1 MSEFVVSARKYR
13 PNSFDSVVGQN
24 SITST
29 LENAIS
35 SGQMAQAYLFCGPRG
50 VGKTSCAR
58 IFAKIINKDFIAE
71 GEDLSFNVFELDAA
85 SNNSVED
92 IKNIMEQVRIPPQIG
107 KYKIYII
114 DEVHMLSSQAFN
126 AFLKTLEEPPPHA
139 IFILATTEKHKI
151 IPTILSRC
159 QVYNFNRI
167 QIEDMVDHLESIAKK
182 EGITYEKE
190 ALFVIAE
197 KADGA
202 LRDSLSIFDQIVNF
216 SNRNITYKSV
226 IDNLNVLDYNYY
238 FKLVD
243 SINKADISSCLLIFS
258 DILSHGFD
266 GHQFI
271 TGLGSHFRD
280 ILVSKDVATI
290 ELLEVSDSVKEK
302 YITQSKSTDIRLLI
316 RGLEIIADSDANY
329 KISKNHRL
337 LVELTLIKLCSL
349 SQGEQKKNPVIEKEI
364 VPVIS
369 AVQKSYSKPQDKAQS
384 TKSVTVTETKEE
396 VKNQSFSSP
405 VTLESSINLENLEPI
420 IENEF
425 PLGTEE
431 SELKKTK
438 IPVSITEEKLVKS
451 VPKKKVKFSGFS
463 INQTIKKQAEETE
476 EEERKEKDAFT
487 FEELMIHWNQFA
499 KDADKKNR
507 KTLFTALTKTQPV
520 LKDDFMII
528 HTLDN
533 KPLFDNFLKEKQDFL
548 DFLKKKLNNYSISIQ
563 SKLEKNESSEVFLYT
578 DKEKFKKFAE
588 DHPEL
593 LYLKDKLHLDFEF

>member
-13 PNSFDSVVGQN
+13 PNSFDTVVGQD

-35 SGQMAQAYLFCGPRG
+35 TGQMAQAYLFCGPRG

-92 IKNIMEQVRIPPQIG
+92 IRYITDQVRIPPQVG
-107 KYKIYII
+107 KYKVYII

-167 QIEDMVDHLESIAKK
+167 QVEDMVAHLEKIAQK

-243 SINKADISSCLLIFS
+243 SINQGDIPSCLLTFS

-266 GHQFI
+266 GHHFI

-280 ILVSKDVATI
+280 LLVSKDVATV
-290 ELLEVSDSVKEK
+290 ELLEVSESVKER
-302 YITQSKSTDIRLLI
+302 YITQSKTTDIKLLI
-316 RGLEIIADSDANY
+316 KGLEIIADSDIQY
-329 KISKNHRL
+329 KTSKNHRL

-349 SQGEQKKNPVIEKEI
+349 SQGEQKKNLVTEKAPLI
-364 VPVIS
+364 TIS
-369 AVQKSYSKPQDKAQS
+369 ALRQNKGKTPTTTQTAKPVQVNSQPSVANTVNKA
-384 TKSVTVTETKEE
+384 
-396 VKNQSFSSP
+396 P
-405 VTLESSINLENLEPI
+405 VTSQPTKPSTQESQPA
-420 IENEF
+420 
-425 PLGTEE
+425 
-431 SELKKTK
+431 
-438 IPVSITEEKLVKS
+438 EEKPV
-451 VPKKKVKFSGFS
+451 VRKKVKFSGFS
-463 INQTIKKQAEETE
+463 IKQTIQKQAEVIED
-476 EEERKEKDAFT
+476 EERKEKDPFT
-487 FEELMIHWNQFA
+487 YEQLMMHWNQFA
-499 KDADKKNR
+499 NDADAKNR
-507 KTLFTALTKTQPV
+507 KTLYTALTKTQPV
-520 LKDDFMII
+520 LEDNFMII
-528 HTLDN
+528 HILDN
-533 KPLFDNFLKEKQDFL
+533 KPLFDNFNKEKQDFL
-548 DFLKKKLNNYSISIQ
+548 DYLKRKLNNYSVSIQ
-563 SKLEKNESSEVFLYT
+563 SKLEKNENSEVFLYT

-588 DHPEL
+588 QHPEL
-593 LYLKDKLHLDFEF
+593 MYLKDKLHLDFEF

>member
-364 VPVIS
+364 APVIS

-451 VPKKKVKFSGFS
+451 IPKKKVKFSGFS

>member
-405 VTLESSINLENLEPI
+405 VTLEPSINLENLEPI

>member
-364 VPVIS
+364 APVIS

-451 VPKKKVKFSGFS
+451 IPKKKVKFSGFS

-548 DFLKKKLNNYSISIQ
+548 DFLKKKLNNYSITIQ

>member
-29 LENAIS
+29 LENAIY

-92 IKNIMEQVRIPPQIG
+92 IRYITDQVRIPPQVG
-107 KYKIYII
+107 KYKVYII

-167 QIEDMVDHLESIAKK
+167 QVEDMVAHLEKIAQK

-243 SINKADISSCLLIFS
+243 SINKGDISSCLLIFS

-266 GHQFI
+266 GHHFI

-280 ILVSKDVATI
+280 LLVSKDLATV

-302 YITQSKSTDIRLLI
+302 YIEQSKSTDIRLLI
-316 RGLEIIADSDANY
+316 KGLEIISDSDTNY
-329 KISKNHRL
+329 KTSKNHRL

-349 SQGEQKKNPVIEKEI
+349 SQGEQKKNPVVKKETSTEI
-364 VPVIS
+364 PIQKNNNSLSSSENQDSQSIS
-369 AVQKSYSKPQDKAQS
+369 VKETREEINIPSYSVPIE
-384 TKSVTVTETKEE
+384 TEEEIINKE
-396 VKNQSFSSP
+396 SP
-405 VTLESSINLENLEPI
+405 VVVKE
-420 IENEF
+420 
-425 PLGTEE
+425 TEE
-431 SELKKTK
+431 
-438 IPVSITEEKLVKS
+438 IIAPVSIINEKSDNTEV
-451 VPKKKVKFSGFS
+451 KKKVIYSGFS
-463 INQTIKKQAEETE
+463 IKQTIKKQEEEIE
-476 EEERKEKDAFT
+476 EEERKDKDDFT
-487 FEELMIHWNQFA
+487 FDELMIHWNQFA
-499 KDADKKNR
+499 KDADEKNR
-507 KTLFTALTKTQPV
+507 KTLCTALTKTQPV
-520 LKDDFMII
+520 LEDNYMII

-533 KPLFDNFLKEKQDFL
+533 KPLYDNFNKEKQDFL
-548 DFLKKKLNNYSISIQ
+548 DFLKKKLNNFSISIQ
-563 SKLEKNESSEVFLYT
+563 SKLEKNENSEVFLYT

-588 DHPEL
+588 QHPEL
-593 LYLKDKLHLDFEF
+593 LYLKEKLHLDFEF

>member
-1 MSEFVVSARKYR
+1 
-13 PNSFDSVVGQN
+13 
-24 SITST
+24 
-29 LENAIS
+29 
-35 SGQMAQAYLFCGPRG
+35 
-50 VGKTSCAR
+50 
-58 IFAKIINKDFIAE
+58 
-71 GEDLSFNVFELDAA
+71 
-85 SNNSVED
+85 
-92 IKNIMEQVRIPPQIG
+92 
-107 KYKIYII
+107 
-114 DEVHMLSSQAFN
+114 MLSSQAFN

-290 ELLEVSDSVKEK
+290 ELLEVSNSVKEK

-369 AVQKSYSKPQDKAQS
+369 AVQKSYSKPQDKSQP

-405 VTLESSINLENLEPI
+405 VTLEPSINLENLEPI

-425 PLGTEE
+425 PLVTEE
-431 SELKKTK
+431 SELKKTE

-451 VPKKKVKFSGFS
+451 IPKKKVKFSGFS

>member
-364 VPVIS
+364 APVIS

>member
-369 AVQKSYSKPQDKAQS
+369 AVQKSYSKPQDKSQP

-405 VTLESSINLENLEPI
+405 VTLEPSINLENLEPI

-425 PLGTEE
+425 PLVTEE
-431 SELKKTK
+431 SELKKTE
-438 IPVSITEEKLVKS
+438 IPVSITEEKSVKS

-548 DFLKKKLNNYSISIQ
+548 DFLKKKLNNYSITIQ

-588 DHPEL
+588 QHPEL
-593 LYLKDKLHLDFEF
+593 LYLKKKLHLDFEF

>member
-13 PNSFDSVVGQN
+13 PNSFDSVVGQD

-71 GEDLSFNVFELDAA
+71 GADLSFNVFELDAA

-92 IKNIMEQVRIPPQIG
+92 IRHITDQVRIPPQIG
-107 KYKIYII
+107 KYKVYII

-167 QIEDMVDHLESIAKK
+167 QVEDMVAHLESIAKK

-243 SINKADISSCLLIFS
+243 SINKGDISSCLLTFA

-266 GHQFI
+266 GHHFI

-280 ILVSKDVATI
+280 LLVSKDIATV

-316 RGLEIIADSDANY
+316 KGLEIIADSDTNY
-329 KISKNHRL
+329 KTSKNHRL

-349 SQGEQKKNPVIEKEI
+349 SQGEQKKNPVIKKEI
-364 VPVIS
+364 TPVIS
-369 AVQKSYSKPQDKAQS
+369 EHKKSSSTLETKPQPTQS
-384 TKSVTVTETKEE
+384 VPVTKTTEE
-396 VKNQSFSSP
+396 VHKQSFFASESIIKNEIP
-405 VTLESSINLENLEPI
+405 VVVKEPEI
-420 IENEF
+420 
-425 PLGTEE
+425 
-431 SELKKTK
+431 KA
-438 IPVSITEEKLVKS
+438 PVSIIEGKS
-451 VPKKKVKFSGFS
+451 DNTAVKKKVKFSGFS
-463 INQTIKKQAEETE
+463 IKQTIQKQAEETE

-487 FEELMIHWNQFA
+487 YEDLMIHWNQFA

-507 KTLFTALTKTQPV
+507 KTLCTALTKTQPV
-520 LKDDFMII
+520 LEDNFMII

-533 KPLFDNFLKEKQDFL
+533 KPLYDNFNKEKQDFL

-588 DHPEL
+588 QHPEL
-593 LYLKDKLHLDFEF
+593 LYLKEKLHLDFEF

>member
-369 AVQKSYSKPQDKAQS
+369 AVQKSYSKPQDKSQP